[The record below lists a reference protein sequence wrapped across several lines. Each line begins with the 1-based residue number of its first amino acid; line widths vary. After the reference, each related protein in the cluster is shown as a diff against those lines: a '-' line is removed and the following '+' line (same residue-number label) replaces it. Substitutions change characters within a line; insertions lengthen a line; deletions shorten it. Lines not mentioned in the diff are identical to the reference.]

1 MAECVLC
8 EDDEEAVDEGVGE
21 EKIVKYPRVKGVDD
35 RWFVPVIK
43 VYINMGINCGNN
55 DKEDCIL
62 NDEG

>member
-1 MAECVLC
+1 MPELVLGKY
-8 EDDEEAVDEGVGE
+8 DEEAVDEGVGE